1 MIEHA
6 KERTQQII
14 QAWEL
19 VRAGTPRYLML
30 LES

>member
-14 QAWEL
+14 EAYEL
-19 VRAGTPRYLML
+19 IRTQRGL
-30 LES
+30 